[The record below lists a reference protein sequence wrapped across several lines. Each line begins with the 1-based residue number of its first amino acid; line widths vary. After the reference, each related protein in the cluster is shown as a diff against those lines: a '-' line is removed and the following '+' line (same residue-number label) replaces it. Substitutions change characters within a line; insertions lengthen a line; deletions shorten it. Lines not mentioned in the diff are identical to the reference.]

1 MNVLKE
7 LKDYKPL
14 SQRYKDLDSDYKKAK
29 AKLINE
35 ICDKIEK
42 LCKDNSFIEYI
53 FDQFETEKIDIIDF
67 IYYINTMM
75 SACIHHPKM
84 AYDDMDNDYDYSYT
98 FSTEIMPFISPN
110 MAIEIEDIMG
120 DARSDCG
127 YSCFFTDYYLITG
140 TKEKDKVYPIE
151 EKEDLY
157 YDRGTF
163 ERVYELDKRFERAI
177 VAYHNM
183 ILEHNDRFLPL
194 LEEYIVN
201 Y

>member
-7 LKDYKPL
+7 LKDYKSL
-14 SQRYKDLDSDYKKAK
+14 SQRYKDLESDYRKAR
-29 AKLINE
+29 ANLINE

-42 LCKDNSFIEYI
+42 LCKDDSFIEYI
-53 FDQFETEKIDIIDF
+53 FEQIETKEIDIVDF

-84 AYDDMDNDYDYSYT
+84 AYDDMDNDYDYNYK
-98 FSTEIMPFISPN
+98 FSAGIMPFISN
-110 MAIEIEDIMG
+110 DMAIEIEDIVG
-120 DARSDCG
+120 NIRSDNG

-140 TKEKDKVYPIE
+140 TKERDKVYPIE
-151 EKEDLY
+151 EREELY
-157 YDRGTF
+157 YDRGVF

-177 VAYHNM
+177 RAYNDM
-183 ILEHNDRFLPL
+183 ILEHSDRFLPL
-194 LEEYIVN
+194 LEEYIEN

>member
-14 SQRYKDLDSDYKKAK
+14 SQRYKDLDSEYRKAK
-29 AKLINE
+29 DKLINE

-53 FDQFETEKIDIIDF
+53 FDQFETKKIDIVDF

-84 AYDDMDNDYDYSYT
+84 AYDDMDDDYDFSYK
-98 FSTEIMPFISPN
+98 FSAGIMPFISLD
-110 MAIEIEDIMG
+110 MAIEIEDIE
-120 DARSDCG
+120 DNIRSDNG

-140 TKEKDKVYPIE
+140 TKEKDKVHPVE
-151 EKEDLY
+151 EKEDLC
-157 YDRGTF
+157 YDEGTF
-163 ERVYELDKRFERAI
+163 ERIYELDKRFERAI
-177 VAYHNM
+177 MAYHDM
-183 ILEHNDRFLPL
+183 ILKHSDRFLSL
-194 LEEYIVN
+194 LEKYIEN